1 MSRVDPNQGLMPS
14 VLDRLTDPDSGG
26 TSARR
31 GYGVD
36 QMFAAVQRDLEEL
49 FNTRQSSPDL
59 PQAFAELEQ
68 SLLTYGLPDFTSL
81 NAVTP
86 QQCQDLAHIIETAI
100 ARFEPRLRDIRA
112 TMVDS
117 GDNAERRVTYRVQ
130 ARLRV
135 DPAPDVPFDT
145 ILDLTTGRYS
155 VKPSET

>member
-1 MSRVDPNQGLMPS
+1 MPS
-14 VLDRLTDPDSGG
+14 VLDRLTDPGSGG

-31 GYGVD
+31 GYSID
-36 QMFAAVQRDLEEL
+36 QMFEAVQGDLEEL
-49 FNTRQSSPDL
+49 FNTRQSSPQL
-59 PQAFAELEQ
+59 PQAFSELEQ

-86 QQCQDLAHIIETAI
+86 QQCQDLARLIETAI

-112 TMVDS
+112 TMVES

-130 ARLRV
+130 ARLCV